1 MTTGPTFREYVSA
14 RDDDALVTVLTRE
27 RWPLRA
33 KTTFTRAEV
42 LESIANGEYGKGND
56 LSFFIE
62 SDDRDV
68 GLVRLE
74 DVAAEGVDPAL
85 DIRIL
90 ERWRGR
96 GMGLAAVRF
105 ITDEFF
111 KRHPDR
117 WRIEGQ
123 TRRDNLAMRRTFAR
137 AGWVKEAVYRQAW
150 PLDDDGNRLD
160 GLGYA
165 VLRSDWEKSTTT
177 SVDFSDP

>member
-1 MTTGPTFREYVSA
+1 MTTGPTFREYVKG
-14 RDDDALVTVLTRE
+14 RDDEALIAILTGE
-27 RWPLRA
+27 AWPLRA
-33 KTTFTRAEV
+33 KKTFTRSEV
-42 LESIANGEYGKGND
+42 LESIADGEYGTGND
-56 LSFFIE
+56 LSFLIE
-62 SDDRDV
+62 SNERDV

-74 DVAAEGVDPAL
+74 DVADEGVDPAL

-111 KRHPDR
+111 KRHSDR
-117 WRIEGQ
+117 WRVEGQ
-123 TRRDNLAMRRTFAR
+123 TRRDNVAMRRTFAR

-150 PLDDDGNRLD
+150 PPDDDGNRLD

-165 VLRSDWEKSTTT
+165 VLRGDWEKSTTT
-177 SVDFSDP
+177 PVDFSDP

>member
-1 MTTGPTFREYVSA
+1 
-14 RDDDALVTVLTRE
+14 LTSE
-27 RWPLRA
+27 KWPLRA
-33 KTTFTRAEV
+33 KTTFTPEEV
-42 LESIANGEYGKGND
+42 IESIANGEYGKGND

-62 SDDRDV
+62 TDDRDV

-74 DVAAEGVDPAL
+74 DVAGEGVDPAL

-96 GMGLAAVRF
+96 GLGVAAVRY

-123 TRRDNLAMRRTFAR
+123 TRRDNIAMRRTFVR

-150 PLDDDGNRLD
+150 PPNENGDRLD

-165 VLRSDWEKSTTT
+165 ILRADREKSTTT
-177 SVDFSDP
+177 PSDFSDP